1 MTEQEISVKLTE
13 TEQRVK
19 SNTHR
24 IEKLEQ
30 QQKDLNKLVTAVE
43 VLASREK
50 GVETDV
56 KEIKADVKTITQKG
70 GKRWDAMIDRVLYVL
85 IGAAIS
91 LLMTGGELM
100 KGKRRRTKKKRVSFS
115 KLLLLLESG
124 IVLYTTYE
132 GFALAKFAVESGFM
146 GTLPW
151 IATMVTAAWG
161 AYGTSAACYYAK
173 AKAENTAG
181 GVTYETVCRGQDCEG

>member
-50 GVETDV
+50 GRGDGRQGDQGGREDHHA
-56 KEIKADVKTITQKG
+56 EGRKALGCDDRPRAVRAHRG
-70 GKRWDAMIDRVLYVL
+70 GDLPADDR
-85 IGAAIS
+85 
-91 LLMTGGELM
+91 GELM
-100 KGKRRRTKKKRVSFS
+100 KGKKKAHK
-115 KLLLLLESG
+115 KN
-124 IVLYTTYE
+124 
-132 GFALAKFAVESGFM
+132 A
-146 GTLPW
+146 
-151 IATMVTAAWG
+151 
-161 AYGTSAACYYAK
+161 
-173 AKAENTAG
+173 
-181 GVTYETVCRGQDCEG
+181 

>member
-13 TEQRVK
+13 TEQRAK

-30 QQKDLNKLVTAVE
+30 QQKDLNKLVTA

-85 IGAAIS
+85 IGAVLS
-91 LLMTGGELM
+91 LLMTG
-100 KGKRRRTKKKRVSFS
+100 VS
-115 KLLLLLESG
+115 
-124 IVLYTTYE
+124 
-132 GFALAKFAVESGFM
+132 
-146 GTLPW
+146 
-151 IATMVTAAWG
+151 
-161 AYGTSAACYYAK
+161 
-173 AKAENTAG
+173 
-181 GVTYETVCRGQDCEG
+181 

>member
-13 TEQRVK
+13 TEQRAK

-43 VLASREK
+43 VLASR
-50 GVETDV
+50 VETDV

-91 LLMTGGELM
+91 LLMTGGSL
-100 KGKRRRTKKKRVSFS
+100 
-115 KLLLLLESG
+115 
-124 IVLYTTYE
+124 
-132 GFALAKFAVESGFM
+132 
-146 GTLPW
+146 
-151 IATMVTAAWG
+151 
-161 AYGTSAACYYAK
+161 
-173 AKAENTAG
+173 
-181 GVTYETVCRGQDCEG
+181 

>member
-13 TEQRVK
+13 TEQRAK

-30 QQKDLNKLVTAVE
+30 QQKALNKLVTAVE

-50 GVETDV
+50 GVET
-56 KEIKADVKTITQKG
+56 AVKTITQKG

-91 LLMTGGELM
+91 LLMTGGSL
-100 KGKRRRTKKKRVSFS
+100 
-115 KLLLLLESG
+115 
-124 IVLYTTYE
+124 
-132 GFALAKFAVESGFM
+132 
-146 GTLPW
+146 
-151 IATMVTAAWG
+151 
-161 AYGTSAACYYAK
+161 
-173 AKAENTAG
+173 
-181 GVTYETVCRGQDCEG
+181 